1 MPGKQIPL
9 TNTPHRVE
17 RQKMFSRRRIMCK
30 INSGNSQDL
39 YYKLEW
45 LRLLDRVRYNCLI
58 LGFLGTI
65 IPVII
70 LILKAEG
77 FLEEVD
83 DTLILAIWIGGLLPF
98 LKFIGSPLTI
108 REKASSVD
116 SDKGPKGDFED

>member
-1 MPGKQIPL
+1 
-9 TNTPHRVE
+9 
-17 RQKMFSRRRIMCK
+17 MCK